1 MGLFYDLLFNTVS
14 RPLIEATGAQVPGLW
29 WCIARVGASGLQGW
43 ASALGPR
50 KLTLRCLASL
60 AKKLFYFLFLFCFC
74 FFLPFK
80 RVFKNRE
87 NQTKPQVFC
96 FLPRASPR
104 PSVSTSSLYWV
115 VFFSFK
121 HLHGLGVRLGWGFLG
136 IRTREQGDPGIGDQ
150 HCFSVGVCC
159 CHCPLPLPTSAT
171 ELATLCLHLPPS
183 PAGFLSLIP
192 KMSLSLFLFCL
203 LLVLFWFWFC
213 IFFF

>member
-29 WCIARVGASGLQGW
+29 WYIARVGASGLQGW

-136 IRTREQGDPGIGDQ
+136 IRTREQGDPGMGINIASRLGFAAAIVPSPSPPQ
-150 HCFSVGVCC
+150 QQNWPLSASTFH
-159 CHCPLPLPTSAT
+159 LPLQGS
-171 ELATLCLHLPPS
+171 CH
-183 PAGFLSLIP
+183 
-192 KMSLSLFLFCL
+192 
-203 LLVLFWFWFC
+203 
-213 IFFF
+213 